1 MADKFVITKKSTEI
15 NDKSVTF
22 TIRIDREL
30 QEQYDDLALK
40 SERSR
45 NELINLAMK
54 YALENLEFVEG
65 SKTDNAEIES

>member
-1 MADKFVITKKSTEI
+1 MADKFIITKKSTET

-30 QEQYDDLALK
+30 QERYDDLALK

-45 NELINLAMK
+45 NELISLAMK

-65 SKTDNAEIES
+65 SKAENTEIES

>member
-1 MADKFVITKKSTEI
+1 MADKFIITKKSTET

-30 QEQYDDLALK
+30 QERYDDLALK

-45 NELINLAMK
+45 NELISLAMK

-65 SKTDNAEIES
+65 SKAEIES